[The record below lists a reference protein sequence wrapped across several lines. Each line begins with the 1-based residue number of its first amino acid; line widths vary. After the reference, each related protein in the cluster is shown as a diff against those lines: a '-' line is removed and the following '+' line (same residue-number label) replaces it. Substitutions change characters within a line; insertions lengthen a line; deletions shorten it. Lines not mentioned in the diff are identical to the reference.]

1 MSLKSEKAV
10 CHGNVKAGKYQK
22 LEQDIEAYF
31 ALCDGI
37 NGVCADSKK
46 IPKPYTMSG
55 LLYHTGLS
63 KKEFDALSVKG
74 KYSRLLLGAKAR
86 IEAYIEE
93 KSLSGDLSSTASQTS
108 LKYYFGWGE
117 KEKDEASTDGR
128 SFTVT
133 LCEEARELAT

>member
-1 MSLKSEKAV
+1 MSSLKKYKNLEK
-10 CHGNVKAGKYQK
+10 
-22 LEQDIEAYF
+22 DIESYF
-31 ALCDGI
+31 NVCDGI
-37 NGVCADSKK
+37 NASFPDSKK

-63 KKEFDALSVKG
+63 KTEFEILSEKG
-74 KYSRLLLGAKAR
+74 KYSRLLLSAKAR

-117 KEKDEASTDGR
+117 KDKEKDSTCSDGR
-128 SFTVT
+128 CFTVT
-133 LCEEARELAT
+133 LCEEAKQFAL